1 VGNAPAGRGKRGKVD
16 GGPQTFRSTTAI
28 MVWWVW
34 LLFFAANMVDLA
46 VQGHDHASA
55 VAAAILVLG
64 TGVAYVCAQRPR
76 VVADDAGVTIR
87 NPLRDYRIGWSGV
100 TEVDLADLLRVHCAW
115 DSQQD
120 GKRHTKIISAWAVH
134 YSRRRKLVA
143 ENRARRASQPRS
155 SRALSRG
162 SLGSAPPHAASTAA
176 EQEAEKALRVLSER
190 ATAAQ
195 AESVWAAG
203 TVPISGSR
211 APKAAKSAK
220 APKGTK
226 PVTGTEAAAAL
237 AADTATA
244 TASANGTGAATG
256 SANGTSAATASANGT
271 SAATASAN
279 GTSAATGSVNGTGSV
294 TATGSANRPGAATAA
309 GTTATA
315 SDAITGARYSADP
328 AASLGLAGAG
338 WLEPLRSTWNTTA
351 LAAII
356 IPALIV
362 ILVIL
367 L

>member
-1 VGNAPAGRGKRGKVD
+1 VGNAPAGRGKRGKAD

-34 LLFFAANMVDLA
+34 LLFFVANMIDLA

-55 VAAAILVLG
+55 VAAAILVLA
-64 TGVAYVCAQRPR
+64 TGVAYVTAQRPR
-76 VVADDAGVTIR
+76 VVADDAGLTIR
-87 NPLRDYRIGWSGV
+87 NPLRDYQIGWSGV

-155 SRALSRG
+155 SRSLSRG
-162 SLGSAPPHAASTAA
+162 SLGSPPPSVASSAA
-176 EQEAEKALRVLSER
+176 EQEAEKALRLLSER

-203 TVPISGSR
+203 TVPISGSQ
-211 APKAAKSAK
+211 APKAAKSTK
-220 APKGTK
+220 APKGTR
-226 PVTGTEAAAAL
+226 PVKGPEAAAAL
-237 AADTATA
+237 AADTATETGTANGTGTGTGFANGTGSANRTGA
-244 TASANGTGAATG
+244 TSATGSLNGTGAAT
-256 SANGTSAATASANGT
+256 
-271 SAATASAN
+271 
-279 GTSAATGSVNGTGSV
+279 ATG
-294 TATGSANRPGAATAA
+294 A
-309 GTTATA
+309 TTATA
-315 SDAITGARYSADP
+315 SDAITGAAYSADP
-328 AASLGLAGAG
+328 AASPGLAGTG
-338 WLEPLRSTWNTTA
+338 WLAPLRSTWNTTA
-351 LAAII
+351 LAALI

>member
-162 SLGSAPPHAASTAA
+162 SLGSAPPHAASTAT
-176 EQEAEKALRVLSER
+176 EQEAENIVH
-190 ATAAQ
+190 
-195 AESVWAAG
+195 
-203 TVPISGSR
+203 
-211 APKAAKSAK
+211 PKKH
-220 APKGTK
+220 
-226 PVTGTEAAAAL
+226 
-237 AADTATA
+237 
-244 TASANGTGAATG
+244 
-256 SANGTSAATASANGT
+256 
-271 SAATASAN
+271 
-279 GTSAATGSVNGTGSV
+279 
-294 TATGSANRPGAATAA
+294 R
-309 GTTATA
+309 
-315 SDAITGARYSADP
+315 R
-328 AASLGLAGAG
+328 
-338 WLEPLRSTWNTTA
+338 
-351 LAAII
+351 
-356 IPALIV
+356 
-362 ILVIL
+362 
-367 L
+367 

>member
-1 VGNAPAGRGKRGKVD
+1 MRHRGPLARGFSGLREYPDWVGNAPAGRGKRGKVD

-55 VAAAILVLG
+55 VAAAMLVLG

-143 ENRARRASQPRS
+143 ETRARRASQPRS

-162 SLGSAPPHAASTAA
+162 SLGSAPPSALSSAA
-176 EQEAEKALRVLSER
+176 EQEAEKAARLLSER

-195 AESVWAAG
+195 AEAVWAAG

-211 APKAAKSAK
+211 APKAAKSTK
-220 APKGTK
+220 APKGAK

-244 TASANGTGAATG
+244 TASANGT
-256 SANGTSAATASANGT
+256 SAATA
-271 SAATASAN
+271 
-279 GTSAATGSVNGTGSV
+279 TG
-294 TATGSANRPGAATAA
+294 A
-309 GTTATA
+309 TTATA
-315 SDAITGARYSADP
+315 SDAIAGAGYSADP
-328 AASLGLAGAG
+328 AASPGLAGTG
-338 WLEPLRSTWNTTA
+338 WLAPLRSTWNTTA
-351 LAAII
+351 P
-356 IPALIV
+356 PA
-362 ILVIL
+362 
-367 L
+367 

>member
-1 VGNAPAGRGKRGKVD
+1 MRHRGPLARGFSGLREYANWVGNAPAGRGKRGKVD

-34 LLFFAANMVDLA
+34 LLFFVANMIDLA
-46 VQGHDHASA
+46 VQGRDHASA
-55 VAAAILVLG
+55 VAAAILVLA
-64 TGVAYVCAQRPR
+64 TGVAYVTAQRPR
-76 VVADDAGVTIR
+76 VIADDAGVTIR
-87 NPLRDYRIGWSGV
+87 NPLRDYQIGWSGV

-143 ENRARRASQPRS
+143 ENRARRASQPRNP
-155 SRALSRG
+155 RALSRG
-162 SLGSAPPHAASTAA
+162 SLGSPPPSVASSAA
-176 EQEAEKALRVLSER
+176 EQEAEKALHLLSER

-203 TVPISGSR
+203 TVPISGSQ
-211 APKAAKSAK
+211 APKAAKSTK
-220 APKGTK
+220 APKGTR
-226 PVTGTEAAAAL
+226 PVKGPEAAAAL

-244 TASANGTGAATG
+244 FANGTGTGFANGTGTGFANGTGTGFATG
-256 SANGTSAATASANGT
+256 SLNGTSAATAT
-271 SAATASAN
+271 
-279 GTSAATGSVNGTGSV
+279 
-294 TATGSANRPGAATAA
+294 
-309 GTTATA
+309 
-315 SDAITGARYSADP
+315 DAITGSGYSTDP
-328 AASLGLAGAG
+328 AASPGLAGTG
-338 WLEPLRSTWNTTA
+338 WLAPLRSTWNTTA
-351 LAAII
+351 LAALL